1 MKVNEAIVH
10 HRNFHSANSKLSTQ
24 RGYNHFYNTFAGDFA
39 DRELSDIAPDE
50 VLGYLTRLTE
60 KCNRET
66 KRLRHVQTKAFFNFA
81 INCLELAI
89 PNPCGNALLSKSF
102 RNPKRSKRSVAG
114 KEDVDSVIF
123 RCENERDR
131 VMIELMARSGMRIG
145 EVLKMCPCD
154 VEGRRITLEAPKSGK
169 DIEYAYMTES
179 TADRLGKH
187 IKEKGFS
194 PDDRIFNLSYSGAR
208 FVVKKAGDRAGV
220 DIKPHDFR
228 RHAATYASRM
238 GLPLEVVSKVLLR
251 HANLST
257 TQIYLGTISEADAL
271 HYMDT
276 LHGK

>member
-1 MKVNEAIVH
+1 LKVSEAIVH
-10 HRNFHSANSKLSTQ
+10 HKNFHAANSKPSTQ
-24 RGYNHFYNTFAGDFA
+24 RGYNHFYNTFSREFA
-39 DRELSDIAPDE
+39 DRELSEIAPDE
-50 VLGYLTRLTE
+50 ILTYLTGLTA

-66 KRLRHVQTKAFFNFA
+66 KRLRYVQTKAFFNFA

-89 PNPCGNALLSKSF
+89 PNPCDNNLLSKSF
-102 RNPKRSKRSVAG
+102 RHPKRSKRSVAG

-123 RCENERDR
+123 RCTCDRDR
-131 VMIELMARSGMRIG
+131 IMIELMARSGMRIG
-145 EVLKMCPCD
+145 EVLKMRPCD

-179 TADRLGKH
+179 TAERLEKY
-187 IKEKGFS
+187 IREKGIA
-194 PDDRIFNLSYSGAR
+194 PEDRIFNLSYSGAR

-220 DIKPHDFR
+220 NIKPHDFR

-251 HANLST
+251 HASIST
-257 TQIYLGTISEADAL
+257 TQIYLGSISEADAL